1 MVDRSGLARRFDV
14 VVELL
19 QSALAALL
27 VALLALGVF
36 DIVLIVAQ
44 PFINGNVTKAGQ
56 ISKIITSSV
65 DTILY
70 LLIVVELYHTIIA
83 YVENRDVI
91 RAVVHAGLI
100 AVARKIIT
108 IKPED
113 FQTMDAL
120 LRAAG
125 SYGLLLLVFF
135 VGFYILHRTEPR
147 EDPEDSA

>member
-1 MVDRSGLARRFDV
+1 MVDRSGVAQRFDV

-36 DIVLIVAQ
+36 DIAYIVAK
-44 PFINGNVTKAGQ
+44 PFIEGNVTSPGQ
-56 ISKIITSSV
+56 ITKVITSSV

-83 YVENRDVI
+83 YVEDRDVI
-91 RAVVHAGLI
+91 RAVIHAGLI

-108 IKPED
+108 LKPSD
-113 FQTMDAL
+113 FETVDAL
-120 LRAAG
+120 MRAAG
-125 SYGLLLLVFF
+125 SYALLLLVFL
-135 VGFYILHRTEPR
+135 VGFYLLHQTEPR
-147 EDPEDSA
+147 TDPEDD

>member
-1 MVDRSGLARRFDV
+1 MVDRSGVAHRFDV

-36 DIVLIVAQ
+36 DIALIVAT
-44 PFINGNVTKAGQ
+44 PFLDGNVTKPGQ
-56 ISKIITSSV
+56 ITKIITSSV

-83 YVENRDVI
+83 YVEDRDVI

-108 IKPED
+108 IKPDE

-120 LRAAG
+120 MMAAG
-125 SYGLLLLVFF
+125 SYALLLIVFF
-135 VGFYILHRTEPR
+135 VGFYILHQTEPR
-147 EDPEDSA
+147 RDPEDEA

>member
-1 MVDRSGLARRFDV
+1 MVDRSEVAHRFDV

-19 QSALAALL
+19 QSVLAALL

-36 DIVLIVAQ
+36 DIALIVAQ
-44 PFINGNVTKAGQ
+44 PFLNGNVTKPGE
-56 ISKIITSSV
+56 ISAIITSSV

-108 IKPED
+108 IKPDE
-113 FQTMDAL
+113 FQNMDAL
-120 LRAAG
+120 LNAAA
-125 SYGLLLLVFF
+125 SYSLLLLVFF
-135 VGFYILHRTEPR
+135 VGFYVLHRTEPR
-147 EDPEDSA
+147 TDPEDES

>member
-1 MVDRSGLARRFDV
+1 MVDRSGVAQRFDV

-19 QSALAALL
+19 QSVLALLL
-27 VALLALGVF
+27 VALLALGVA
-36 DIVLIVAQ
+36 DIALIIFQ
-44 PFINGNVTKAGQ
+44 PFYEGNVTEAGE
-56 ISKIITSSV
+56 IITIITSSV

-83 YVENRDVI
+83 YVEDRDVI

-100 AVARKIIT
+100 AVARNIIT
-108 IKPED
+108 IKPSE

-125 SYGLLLLVFF
+125 AYAILLVVFLM
-135 VGFYILHRTEPR
+135 GFYVLHQTEPR
-147 EDPEDSA
+147 EDPEDES

>member
-1 MVDRSGLARRFDV
+1 MNRESVGNRFNV
-14 VVELL
+14 VVQLL

-27 VALLALGVF
+27 VVLLALGVF
-36 DIVLIVAQ
+36 DIVLIVSQ
-44 PFINGNVTKAGQ
+44 PFFEGNVREPGQ
-56 ISKIITSSV
+56 ISSIITNSV

-108 IKPED
+108 LKPDE
-113 FQTMDAL
+113 FESMNAL
-120 LRAAG
+120 LQASGA
-125 SYGLLLLVFF
+125 YGLLLVVFLF
-135 VGFYILHRTEPR
+135 GFYVLHQTEPR
-147 EDPEDSA
+147 RDPADR